1 MAGGRRGRGGGL
13 RGGSAGADMIALE
26 WDLGTWTIARRM
38 TDHRGAVCAAA
49 GLPAAAGGGGGD
61 GGGGELLATASI
73 DGFLK
78 VWSPT

>member
-1 MAGGRRGRGGGL
+1 
-13 RGGSAGADMIALE
+13 MIALE
-26 WDLGTWTIARRM
+26 WDLDTWTVARRM

-49 GLPAAAGGGGGD
+49 GLPAAAAAGP
-61 GGGGELLATASI
+61 ERLVTASI